1 MRPRRFR
8 GSTKQARRL
17 RRLRRVAAVVSLT
30 AMALWLS
37 TQTAMTTGATL
48 PAVALPKLSS
58 LAAWLTSD
66 SPSAPHWDNLP
77 KQQSGTAAGR
87 NHQASAASTR
97 AGKGAGRP
105 PGKGKGELPEYAP
118 YARKVATG
126 PSGNKLG
133 FDARTSKRNASK
145 STATSDYFENADGSY
160 SRTLTQLPKNY
171 KDPSGNWQPIDT
183 SVRNSADGR
192 LHQAAGSA
200 AVDFAPSAAD
210 AALVRLNVDSDH
222 AMSYRL
228 QGAAAVEPKV
238 SGSTATYAGAL
249 PLTDLVL
256 EPSTVGFK
264 ESLVLHSPQAGNV
277 WTFPLD
283 LKGLTAVVGKDGAIN
298 LTDVSG
304 KTRGVIPAAYAFDSK
319 IDRVSGERGTTHQVS
334 YSLKSSQGH
343 TDLVMTLDPAWLHD
357 AARTFPVTVDPS
369 YYTSYAQTTY
379 AETGPGNAIDHSME
393 LTTKV
398 GSYDAGPHSAVSFM
412 QFPYLGLDGSRATV
426 SAASLNL
433 FDVWSSTCTPERFDV
448 APIAQSWTPSKV
460 TSYPGLTYGASIGN
474 LTPSVPNGCA
484 NSGGDLSKGDYLT
497 VPLSTTPFNNWAAAT
512 GTTNDYGLAVTAA
525 TTDNLHWKQF
535 ASSNNANG
543 PSLTLT
549 YTGALLPQI
558 RSTSPANNSPV
569 QTLTPQ
575 LTANGWTDQHVSVD
589 PKFNF
594 QVYDTAGNKLADSG
608 VITTSYYNVPAGK
621 LKWGQAYYWEVQAYD
636 GTNYSAGPNWQQL
649 TTQVPQPAITS
660 GLSQN
665 TDKHGF
671 NPAIGNYTTTA
682 TDANVSSPGPSLTVV
697 RDYNSRDPRTTG
709 AFGAGWSSLFD
720 AKATE
725 QYDASGAVGSVQVT
739 YPDGSGVGY
748 GKNFD
753 GSFSAPQGRF
763 ATFKSITGGYSLTDK
778 SATTYTFTQALGS
791 GSFGLTS
798 ITDANGRAETF
809 TLTSGKVTTVTSATS
824 GRALHLTWSTPAGAS
839 SAHVATVVTD
849 PVTTGDPLTWTYTY
863 TGDQLAKVCP
873 PVSSTS
879 CTQYGYTAGSPYQ
892 SQVLDQG
899 ASSFW
904 PLSETS
910 GTTAASAVLSQ
921 QGADNGTYSNVT
933 LGQPGL
939 GAGSPATAAGF
950 NGTSSFVQLPDLH
963 ASRATDQ
970 TVSLW
975 FKTSTQAAGVL
986 FSYSDIPVKATATP
1000 NFMPVLYVGTDGKL
1014 NGTLRA
1020 GTDMSTIKTSGAVT
1034 DGKWHHVVLAI
1045 SWTAQTMWLDGNQTG
1060 TGPGFST
1067 DGGGS
1072 LAPWNFN
1079 HVYIG
1084 AGYLGDAWP
1093 DQPHPNSSVAY
1104 GTYFNGSIA
1113 NASFFN
1119 KQLAQADV
1127 TALQRAGTNST
1138 SLLTS
1143 VTRPSGKAYAGVTYN
1158 AATAAVTGVT
1168 DENGGSWTMAAP
1180 TVSGSSQI
1188 YRSAVLGAAPATY
1201 YRLGDAAGASQAFDE
1216 IHSGPATYNG
1226 VTLGSTG
1233 PFADNTAASFNG
1245 TSSYV
1250 QLPSTDQVV
1259 TQPGSVD
1266 MWFQMPAGNTAGGV
1280 LFDQMAQSLT
1290 GGTPTAGNWTPAL
1303 YVGTDGKLYGKF
1315 WDTNGTGGVMTS
1327 PGAVNDG
1334 KWHHVMLAASATSGQ
1349 TLYLDG
1355 TKAGSTTAALLTSV
1369 ANYTYIGAGECGGYW
1384 PNHPTNTL
1392 GYFPGSIAEVA
1403 FYRTQLTGQDAAAH
1417 FNAGQNSTGLAPLQT
1432 TTVTD
1437 PGGKATK
1444 YQYDLW
1450 NGNRMVA
1457 QIDGLGNK
1465 TSYGYDTGGF
1475 LHTVTDPNG
1484 NVTTSG
1490 HDVRGNEVSR
1500 TTCQDQAGNS
1510 CSTTY
1515 TTYLPD
1521 DTSPQLTPNP
1531 TNDLVDTVRDG
1542 RSASATDNTYLTSYS
1557 YDAVGNRTKVT
1568 TPPVAGFPAGR
1579 ATVVSYTDGTTNAA
1593 VDSGFVPK
1601 GLPYK
1606 TVSPGGAT
1614 TTIGYFRNGDIAS
1627 VTDPNGLV
1635 TKFTY
1640 DNLGRNMTKTAISD
1654 TYPAGLVTSFGYDGE
1669 SRVTSQTDPKVTNR
1683 VTGAIHQPR
1692 TTTVFD
1698 ADGQVLSQTVA
1709 DLTGGDAPR
1718 TVSTIYNAYDEA
1730 ATTTDATGGVKNY
1743 TYDAYG
1749 NQATVKD
1756 ALGNITAYA
1765 YDANGHLLTQT
1776 LKGYTGDPVN
1786 PSAAKDLVVTSRAY
1800 DPAGRLQSV
1809 TDAMGNTT
1817 AYTYTDNNLNATVTR
1832 TDSTGTKSFVQQSNT
1847 YDAAGNVVQQATNNG
1862 ATVTKSTLDAA
1873 SRPTSTTVDPAGVN
1887 RTTTVSF
1894 TPDDKPAT
1902 STLTDGSG
1910 ASHTT
1915 KTTFDP
1921 MGNVTSRTLQEDQAG
1936 RPAGWWP
1943 LNQTAG
1949 TTVTDSSGTGNTAST
1964 TGPVSW
1970 TSAAAAFN
1978 GTTGGISTNG
1988 PVLNTAASYTVS
2000 AWANLTDT
2008 SNFRTIVTQGGN
2020 NHGAFFLQYSQTFG
2034 KWTFLSPSADAI
2046 NGVTYAAAT
2055 APAAPALNTWT
2066 HLVGVFDS
2074 ATSTMSLYVNGA
2086 LAGTATNTSP
2096 WNANGPLTIGN
2107 VKLAGGSY
2115 LSGNTH
2121 NGQIGNVQ
2129 AYSRALTA
2137 ADIAKLYGAGRSGG
2151 TTASTTEAT
2160 TTWKLDQRGLPT
2172 SMTDPNTN
2180 TTNYTYDEA
2189 GHLTVTSSPTVNA
2202 EINGGPASPVHP
2214 TVLVGYD
2221 TFGNETETQDPNG
2234 NTVTTAYDASGR
2246 KTGQTLPSYTP
2257 PGGGTP
2263 ITGASTSW
2271 TYDKAGNLTKVTDP
2285 LTHTTS
2291 YLYDQLGDTS
2301 QVTNANNGVSRTLYD
2316 TNGQAL
2322 STTDPAGVQTQATY
2336 DYLGRKL
2343 TSTILERFP
2352 TASTITTTNS
2362 YASSAVNPGG
2372 AFLAS
2377 TTTQNGVT
2385 TSYGYDNV
2393 GEQTQITDGAGNT
2406 TRYAYDVQGRKTATT
2421 LPDGTKSKVTFDQLG
2436 DPLTVQSLDTDGT
2449 TVLSTRSATYDAM
2462 GRTMSATDANQHTAT
2477 FTRDATGL
2485 LTGEVQPVDATHS
2498 ITTSFGYDASGQRT
2512 RFTDGRGNSTYSTY
2526 NAWNLPESTI
2536 QPPVTTSAYS
2546 YTTAADSTQTTTYD
2560 AAGRPV
2566 TQTSPGG
2573 VKVTLGYDNLGNV
2586 TSREGTGAEATTA
2599 GRSFTYDKDNRLL
2612 TANTAAV
2619 GAATPAT
2626 NETLT
2631 YNDRGQPLSVSGS
2644 GGTSSFAFNSD
2655 GLPTART
2662 DASGTTAYS
2671 YDTADR
2677 LATITD
2683 AATTTKLTYSYNV
2696 LSQPSSIQY
2705 GTGNIRSYTYDH
2717 LHRLTGDTLK
2727 TSSGTSVASIAYGYD
2742 ANDNEIAK
2750 NTTGLAGAGANTY
2763 TYDWANRLTSWNN
2776 GTTTTPYSY
2785 DASGN
2790 RIQSGANVY
2799 TYDARNQLTGDGV
2812 NTYTYTAR
2820 GTVTRKTSGS
2830 TSVTSSSDAFDRQV
2844 TQGTQTYLSDAL
2856 DRVITSTTGTG
2867 ATVTFAY
2874 SGAGNSVASDGAN
2887 TYTRSPGGSLIGI
2900 GSDGGGP
2907 ATAALAYTD
2916 QHGDVVGNFTATSTT
2931 LSASR
2936 GYDPLG
2942 NPTATTNTPA
2952 GSLGYQSG
2960 WSDKATSQ
2968 VNMAA
2973 RWYDPGVGRFLNKD
2987 TVSLDPAPNSVAA
3000 NPFVYVD
3007 DNPLNRTDPSG
3018 HSWWGDASR
3027 WVSNAWKTTTRWVSN
3042 TYQSVSTWASH
3053 AWDSASTWVSNTWK
3067 SAVSAFDDTWASLTR
3082 QITALKRQIADA
3094 YLPIRTTASRY
3105 WHNTTSAVSSGYH
3118 DTVNVVATTYRAAA
3132 VAVNTTTTFFQNHAA
3147 AIASF
3152 AASTA
3157 VFLGCEVVVGAATGG
3172 VGAVVGAAGC
3182 GALAGAVGG
3191 AIDQGFKCM
3200 DGQSGACSASAF
3212 GGAVLLGGI
3221 GGAIGGALGGAL
3233 GGKLAESA
3241 LGKILPKLVTNTLE
3255 GAAMGGISGGA
3266 IGAADYGLT
3275 CSDTSAGCSWS
3286 GAAESAASTAVD
3298 GAVGGA
3304 IGGAFATAAEP
3315 VIRKIGGTGSC
3326 ERPHSFIG
3334 STQVL
3339 MADGTS
3345 KPIDQIKAGD
3355 EIKNA
3360 VPGQDGTQTHKVDKV
3375 IVTTTDHDFVDLTI
3389 APTSET
3395 ESSAAPAPA
3404 SPSKTRALQKA
3415 TLGLAASVVAIATVV
3430 GGSTPDNTPT
3440 AVTASSATG
3449 AATSAQP
3456 ADASAI
3462 TVRGSTLTTTYHHPF
3477 YDQTQASFVD
3487 AQDLHP
3493 GDVLQTPSGTV
3504 RIASVRL
3511 YRANAATYDLTVD
3524 GLHTYY
3530 VEAGDTPV
3538 LVHNSNGGCR
3548 VDPSWG
3554 GRVQWK
3560 RDAQG
3565 RVSEMH
3571 AMINRDMLD
3580 QGTDAAQSQ
3589 RPAGFQGGHMNQ
3601 ARGHM
3606 LANRLGGSGDIAD
3619 NLFTITQNPT
3629 NNSTMKAYEGLIYNA
3644 VHKENENVQ
3653 YSVYLDYADD
3663 AALVPNWIQMEAVGD
3678 KNFTLGKMFRNP
3690 ASQQ

>member
-58 LAAWLTSD
+58 LAAWVTSD
-66 SPSAPHWDNLP
+66 SPPAPHWGDVP

-87 NHQASAASTR
+87 GHQASAASTR
-97 AGKGAGRP
+97 AGKGAGRA

-118 YARKVATG
+118 YARKVAAG
-126 PSGNKLG
+126 PSGGKLG
-133 FDARTSKRNASK
+133 FDARSSKRNASK

-171 KDPSGNWQPIDT
+171 KDASGNWQPIDT
-183 SVRNSADGR
+183 SVRNGADGR
-192 LHQAAGSA
+192 LHQAAGAA

-210 AALVRLNVDSDH
+210 AALVRLDVDRDH
-222 AMSYRL
+222 TMSYRL
-228 QGAAAVEPKV
+228 QGAAAVAPAV
-238 SGSTATYAGAL
+238 SGSTATYKGAL
-249 PLTDLVL
+249 PQTDLVL

-264 ESLVLHSPQAGNV
+264 EALVLHSPQAGNV

-283 LKGLTAVVGKDGAIN
+283 LKGLSAVAAKDGAVN
-298 LTDVSG
+298 LVDASG
-304 KTRGVIPAAYAFDSK
+304 KTRGVIPPAYAFDSK
-319 IDRVSGERGTTHQVS
+319 IDRASGERGTTHQVS
-334 YSLKSSQGH
+334 YSLKSSQGR

-357 AARTFPVTVDPS
+357 AGRTFPVTVDPS

-398 GSYDAGPHSAVSFM
+398 GSFDAGPHSAISFM
-412 QFPYLGLDGSRATV
+412 QFPYLGLDGSKATV
-426 SAASLNL
+426 SAAALNL

-448 APIAQSWTPSKV
+448 APITQAWTPSKV

-484 NSGGDLSKGDYLT
+484 NTGGDMSKGDYLT

-535 ASSNNANG
+535 ASYNNVHG

-558 RSTSPANNSPV
+558 LSSSPPNNAPV

-575 LTANGWTDQHVSVD
+575 LTANGTTDQAVSLT

-594 QVYDTAGNKLADSG
+594 QVYDTTGNKLADSG
-608 VITTSYYNVPAGK
+608 VITNSSYVVPAGK

-697 RDYNSRDPRTTG
+697 RDYNSRDSRTTG

-748 GKNFD
+748 GKNSD
-753 GSFSAPQGRF
+753 GSFSAPPGRF

-778 SATTYTFTQALGS
+778 SATTYTFTQTLGS

-839 SAHVATVVTD
+839 SAHVATVATD
-849 PVTTGDPLTWTYTY
+849 PVTTADPLTWTYSY
-863 TGDQLAKVCP
+863 AGDQLAKVCP

-899 ASSFW
+899 VSSFW
-904 PLSETS
+904 PLSESS
-910 GTTAASAVLSQ
+910 GTVAASAVLSQ
-921 QGADNGTYSNVT
+921 QGADNGTYSNVA

-963 ASRATDQ
+963 AGSSNDK

-975 FKTSTQAAGVL
+975 FKTSTQAPGVL
-986 FSYSDIPVKATATP
+986 FSYSDMPVKATETVG
-1000 NFMPVLYVGTDGKL
+1000 NFVPVLYVGTDGKL

-1020 GTDMSTIKTSGAVT
+1020 GTDMSTIKTSSSVT
-1034 DGKWHHVVLAI
+1034 DGKWHHVALAA
-1045 SWTAQTMWLDGNQTG
+1045 SWTAQTMWLDGNQVG
-1060 TGPGFST
+1060 TAPSYSV
-1067 DGGGS
+1067 DGSGS
-1072 LAPWNFN
+1072 MSAPWQFN

-1093 DQPHPNSSVAY
+1093 DQPHPNSSTAY

-1119 KQLAQADV
+1119 KPLSQANV
-1127 TALQRAGTNST
+1127 TALQQAGTNPT
-1138 SLLTS
+1138 SLLNS

-1158 AATAAVTGVT
+1158 AATAAVTGIT

-1216 IHSGPATYNG
+1216 IHSGPASYNG
-1226 VTLGSTG
+1226 VALGSTG

-1245 TSSYV
+1245 TSSYI

-1266 MWFQMPAGNTAGGV
+1266 MWFKMPAGNNAGGV
-1280 LFDQMAQSLT
+1280 LYDQMAQPLT
-1290 GGTPTAGNWTPAL
+1290 GGNPTGGNWTPAL

-1315 WDTNGTGGVMTS
+1315 WDTNGTGGLMTS

-1334 KWHHVMLAASATSGQ
+1334 KWHHVMLAAGATSGQ
-1349 TLYLDG
+1349 ALYLDG

-1432 TTVTD
+1432 ATVTD
-1437 PGGKATK
+1437 PGGKAIK

-1490 HDVRGNEVSR
+1490 HDVRGNEVSK

-1521 DTSPQLTPNP
+1521 DTSAQLTPNP
-1531 TNDLVDTVRDG
+1531 INDLVDTVRDG

-1593 VDSGFVPK
+1593 ADSGFAPK

-1640 DNLGRNMTKTAISD
+1640 DNLGRNLTKTAISD

-1669 SRVTSQTDPKVTNR
+1669 SKVTSQTDPKVTNR

-1709 DLTGGDAPR
+1709 DLTGGDASR

-1730 ATTTDATGGVKNY
+1730 ATTTDATGGVKNF

-1765 YDANGHLLTQT
+1765 YDPNGHLLTQT

-1786 PSAAKDLVVTSRAY
+1786 PSAAQDLVVTSRAY

-1809 TDAMGNTT
+1809 TDAMGNST
-1817 AYTYTDNNLNATVTR
+1817 AYTYTDNNLSATVTR
-1832 TDSTGTKSFVQQSNT
+1832 TDSTGTKRFVQQSNS
-1847 YDAAGNVVQQATNNG
+1847 YDSAGNVVQQATNNG
-1862 ATVTKSTLDAA
+1862 ATVTRSTLDAA
-1873 SRPTSTTVDPAGVN
+1873 SRPTSTTVDPGGVN

-1902 STLTDGSG
+1902 STLTDATG

-1936 RPAGWWP
+1936 HPAGWWP
-1943 LNQTAG
+1943 LNQTSG
-1949 TTVTDSSGTGNTAST
+1949 TTVTDTSGTGNTASSS
-1964 TGPVSW
+1964 GPVSW
-1970 TSAAAAFN
+1970 TSGAASFN

-2008 SNFRTIVTQGGN
+2008 SNFRTIVTQGGT

-2034 KWTFLSPSADAI
+2034 KWTFLSPSADSTS
-2046 NGVTYAAAT
+2046 GVTYAAAT
-2055 APAAPALNTWT
+2055 APTAPALNTWT

-2107 VKLAGGSY
+2107 AKLAGGGY
-2115 LSGNTH
+2115 LGGNTH

-2137 ADIAKLYGAGRSGG
+2137 ADITKLYGAGRSGG

-2160 TTWKLDQRGLPT
+2160 STWKLDQRGLPT

-2202 EINGGPASPVHP
+2202 ETNGGPASPVHP

-2221 TFGNETETQDPNG
+2221 TFGDETETQDPNG
-2234 NTVTTAYDASGR
+2234 NTSTTAYDASGR

-2257 PGGGTP
+2257 AGGGTP

-2291 YLYDQLGDTS
+2291 YVYDQLGDTS
-2301 QVTNANNGVSRTLYD
+2301 QVTDANNGVSRTLYD
-2316 TNGQAL
+2316 PNGQAL
-2322 STTDPAGVQTQATY
+2322 SSTDAAGIQTQATY

-2385 TSYGYDNV
+2385 TSYGYDSV
-2393 GEQTQITDGAGNT
+2393 GEQTQVTDGAGNT
-2406 TRYAYDVQGRKTATT
+2406 TRYAYDLQGRKTATT

-2526 NAWNLPESTI
+2526 NSWNLPESTI
-2536 QPPVTTSAYS
+2536 QPSVTTSTYS

-2573 VKVTLGYDNLGNV
+2573 VKMTLGYDNLGNI
-2586 TSREGTGAEATTA
+2586 TSRDGTGAEATTA

-2612 TANTAAV
+2612 TANTAAI
-2619 GAATPAT
+2619 GATTQAT

-2644 GGTSSFAFNSD
+2644 GGTSSFTFNGD

-2662 DASGTTAYS
+2662 DAAGTTAYS
-2671 YDTADR
+2671 YDSADR

-2705 GTGNIRSYTYDH
+2705 GTGNTRSYTYDH

-2727 TSSGTSVASIAYGYD
+2727 TSSGAPVASIAYGYD
-2742 ANDNEIAK
+2742 ANDNETSK

-2776 GTTTTPYSY
+2776 GTATTAYGY

-2867 ATVTFAY
+2867 ATITFAY
-2874 SGAGNSVASDGAN
+2874 SGADNSVASDGAN
-2887 TYTRSPGGSLIGI
+2887 TYTRNPDGSLIGI
-2900 GSDGGGP
+2900 GIAGGGP

-2916 QHGDVVGNFTATSTT
+2916 QHGDVVGNFTAASTT

-2960 WSDKATSQ
+2960 WTDKATSQ

-3007 DNPLNRTDPSG
+3007 ENPLNRTDPSG
-3018 HSWWGDASR
+3018 HSWWGDASK
-3027 WVSNAWKTTTRWVSN
+3027 WVSNAWKSTTRWVSN
-3042 TYQSVSTWASH
+3042 TYQSVSTWASN
-3053 AWDSASTWVSNTWK
+3053 AWDSASNWASNTWH

-3082 QITALKRQIADA
+3082 QIASLKRQIADA
-3094 YLPIRTTASRY
+3094 YLPIRTTASNW
-3105 WHNTTSAVSSGYH
+3105 WHSTTSAVSSGYR

-3266 IGAADYGLT
+3266 IGAANYGLT

-3286 GAAESAASTAVD
+3286 GAAEAAASGSAE

-3304 IGGAFATAAEP
+3304 IGGAFATAAES
-3315 VIRKIGGTGSC
+3315 VLGRLGSGGSC
-3326 ERPHSFIG
+3326 EAPTHSFTG

-3339 MADGTS
+3339 MADGTG

-3360 VPGQDGTQTHKVDKV
+3360 IAGEDGTQTHKVEKV
-3375 IVTTTDHDFVDLTI
+3375 IVTNTDHDFVDLSITPTATDSNAVSEQ
-3389 APTSET
+3389 APV
-3395 ESSAAPAPA
+3395 A
-3404 SPSKTRALQKA
+3404 KTRAVRKVG
-3415 TLGLAASVVAIATVV
+3415 LGLAASVAAIASAL
-3430 GGSTPDNTPT
+3430 G
-3440 AVTASSATG
+3440 TASDD
-3449 AATSAQP
+3449 TSTAISGPPLVENVASVLP
-3456 ADASAI
+3456 ADADDV
-3462 TVRGSTLTTTYHHPF
+3462 TVNGTILTTTYHHPF
-3477 YDQTQASFVD
+3477 YDQTQSSFVD

-3493 GDVLQTPSGTV
+3493 GDILQTPTGTAQV
-3504 RIASVRL
+3504 TSVRL
-3511 YRANAATYDLTVD
+3511 YHANATTYDLTID

-3530 VEAGDTPV
+3530 VLAGASPV
-3538 LVHNSNGGCR
+3538 LVHNCGGSIGTHADSCRCANGAPERMAVQEHEVGRFGDLDGRAR
-3548 VDPSWG
+3548 VGDDLTPNHIPQAAS
-3554 GRVQWK
+3554 GRIPNY
-3560 RDAQG
+3560 RDFAAH
-3565 RVSEMH
+3565 M
-3571 AMINRDMLD
+3571 M
-3580 QGTDAAQSQ
+3580 TDADHKMT
-3589 RPAGFQGGHMNQ
+3589 RTYGPAGRKTKRLDAGLSF
-3601 ARGHM
+3601 REV
-3606 LANRLGGSGDIAD
+3606 LAADFWNLRTIGQVNHGDPGYFNGAISGVM
-3619 NLFTITQNPT
+3619 QYYKT
-3629 NNSTMKAYEGLIYNA
+3629 NYPHLL
-3644 VHKENENVQ
+3644 Q
-3653 YSVYLDYADD
+3653 
-3663 AALVPNWIQMEAVGD
+3663 
-3678 KNFTLGKMFRNP
+3678 
-3690 ASQQ
+3690 